1 MSDGAK
7 LSEGVIGLVTTET
20 CFAERLH
27 RVDPGLLGGS
37 CYAAQNLEPH
47 WYAVYTRANHEKRVA
62 NQLAQRL
69 VEHFLPF
76 YDSVRRWK
84 DRKVRLQMPLF
95 PGYVFVR
102 IPLFDQMRILQIH
115 GVVRLVGF
123 DGHPVALPEEE
134 IRTMQ
139 NGLKLGV
146 CAKPYRYITAGRRV
160 RVVGGPLAG
169 LQGILLRKKNLA
181 RVVVSLD
188 MIKRSVAVEV
198 SLDELQPISGTNL
211 SGNWQPHS
219 DE

>member
-1 MSDGAK
+1 LAEIFHGID
-7 LSEGVIGLVTTET
+7 SELQ
-20 CFAERLH
+20 
-27 RVDPGLLGGS
+27 GGS
-37 CYAAQNLEPH
+37 CLSAQNLEPH

-84 DRKVRLQMPLF
+84 DRKVHLQMPLF

-102 IPLFDQMRILQIH
+102 IPLFDRMRTLQIH
-115 GVVRLVGF
+115 SVVRLVGF
-123 DGHPVALPEEE
+123 NGYPAALPEEE
-134 IRTMQ
+134 IRAMQ
-139 NGLKLGV
+139 NGLKQGV
-146 CAKPYRYITAGRRV
+146 CARPYPYITVGRRV
-160 RVVGGPLAG
+160 RVVCGPLAG

-198 SLDELQPISGTNL
+198 SLDELQPISGTDL
-211 SGNWQPHS
+211 SRELAS
-219 DE
+219 SF